1 MKVKVLRMFAD
12 KFNLTHSYQP
22 GEVQDFE
29 EARANDIVARG
40 LGEFVKEETKE
51 TERVVPEQEV
61 ESEHAPEVEETKAEV
76 EKSAETEES
85 KAEEEETAPE
95 AQAEDAGESP
105 KPKRGRPKKSE

>member
-61 ESEHAPEVEETKAEV
+61 ESEHAPEVEETKAE
-76 EKSAETEES
+76 
-85 KAEEEETAPE
+85 EEETAPK